1 MGAVLC
7 FGMDTRLLYTLLVA
21 AVAVGRLIELRIAER
36 HRRSLLAGGAFE
48 AGAGHYPWMVAL
60 HTAFLIACPLEVWLL
75 DRPFLPGLA
84 GAMLVVLALAV
95 ALRWWVIAT
104 LGQRWTTRILCL
116 PGAPPVTGGPYRLL
130 RHPNYLAVVAEIAA
144 LPLVHTA
151 WITALVFS
159 LLNAW
164 LLRVRIRAEE
174 AALASVSDYD
184 SVFAGRP
191 RLVPGSEGRP

>member
-1 MGAVLC
+1 
-7 FGMDTRLLYTLLVA
+7 MDTRVLYTLLVA
-21 AVAVGRLIELRIAER
+21 AVALGRLIELRIAER
-36 HRRSLLAGGAFE
+36 HRRSLLARGGFE

-75 DRPFLPGLA
+75 DRPFVPALA
-84 GAMLVVLALAV
+84 AGMLVLLILAV

-104 LGQRWTTRILCL
+104 LGERWTTRILFL
-116 PGAPPVTGGPYRLL
+116 PGSSPVTRGPYRFL

-151 WITALVFS
+151 WITALAFS
-159 LLNAW
+159 MLNAW

-174 AALASVSDYD
+174 AALGAASDYQAA
-184 SVFAGRP
+184 FAGRP
-191 RLVPGSEGRP
+191 RLVPGGPRSGER